1 MTRDGKRVRRGKR
14 RSRRRGRIFCV
25 LFLLLL
31 LLTLAHILSGTSK
44 EALEAPAEPEPT
56 VSTLPATEPPAA
68 ELPAAEPVVYYEPNP
83 QEILA
88 KLVWGEARGCSRT
101 EQAAVVWCVM
111 NRVDDGQGDIVEVA
125 TAPCQFYGY
134 DPENPV
140 DPEILALVRDVL
152 ARWGMEQACI
162 GSVGRV
168 LPKEYLYF
176 TGDGAHNYFTTE
188 WNGGQT
194 WDWSLGS
201 PYKEG

>member
-1 MTRDGKRVRRGKR
+1 MTRESKRVRRR
-14 RSRRRGRIFCV
+14 RQRSRKRGRIFCV

-31 LLTLAHILSGTSK
+31 LLTLARILSGTPK
-44 EALEAPAEPEPT
+44 EAPAEPEPT
-56 VSTLPATEPPAA
+56 VSALPAA
-68 ELPAAEPVVYYEPNP
+68 ELPATDLPAAEPVAYHEPPP

-152 ARWGMEQACI
+152 TRWGMEQTCI

-194 WDWSLGS
+194 WDWSLES
-201 PYKEG
+201 PYEG